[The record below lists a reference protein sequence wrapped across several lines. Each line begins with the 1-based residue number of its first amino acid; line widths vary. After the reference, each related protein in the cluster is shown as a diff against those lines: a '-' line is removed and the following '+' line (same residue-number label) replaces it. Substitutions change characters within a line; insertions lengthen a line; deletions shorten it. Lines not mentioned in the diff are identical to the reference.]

1 VTDPAVVVVDGERK
15 VVGGVAVGLQQHV
28 VVQGLVAKHHR
39 AHHQVVQAGGAFRR
53 HPLPDDKRLAG
64 SGPARGLFRR
74 DGRAPPVVALGLPAS
89 SLLRAHQFQAFRR
102 AKTAVGR
109 SPPDQLIRRA
119 SIDLLALRLHDRLL
133 VPVETQ
139 PSQCLLD
146 LLLAPWF
153 QTRSVGVLDSKQEL
167 TPALPGKEEIE

>member
-1 VTDPAVVVVDGERK
+1 
-15 VVGGVAVGLQQHV
+15 
-28 VVQGLVAKHHR
+28 AKHDR

-74 DGRAPPVVALGLPAS
+74 DGPAPPVVALGLPAS